1 MSFDSLPSCAC
12 VFVGCLLVVFGV
24 YLLKRLADSKSWP
37 KTNGVILESTV
48 QSKWVMAGGGSR
60 IFVVCP
66 KVTYEY
72 EVNGGKY
79 TSSQLALIERDSADE
94 NLARRKA
101 EKYSPGQQ
109 VEVFYNPRKPGF
121 AVLAV
126 GDPTGGKLPY
136 GMIIIGIGLT
146 ITGAIWI
153 WARQH

>member
-1 MSFDSLPSCAC
+1 MSFYSLPPYGC
-12 VFVGCLLVVFGV
+12 VFVGCLVAVYGV

-48 QSKWVMAGGGSR
+48 QSEWVGAGGGGR

-72 EVNGGKY
+72 EVDGGKY
-79 TSSQLALIERDSADE
+79 TSSQLALIERDSANE
-94 NLARRKA
+94 NLARGKA
-101 EKYSPGQQ
+101 GKYSPGQQ

-136 GMIIIGIGLT
+136 GMIIFGIGLT
-146 ITGAIWI
+146 ITGAIWV

>member
-1 MSFDSLPSCAC
+1 MSFDSLPPYGC
-12 VFVGCLLVVFGV
+12 VFVGCLLVVYGV
-24 YLLKRLADSKSWP
+24 YLLKRLADSISWP

-48 QSKWVMAGGGSR
+48 QSEWAGAGGSR

-72 EVNGGKY
+72 QVEGKKY
-79 TSSQLALIERDSADE
+79 TSSQLALIERNSADE